1 MNWICNGEPKN
12 TRFLHITSFPHEPI
26 ANTGKYC
33 TKCGLSKEAMNSEDQ
48 PSLTNAPS
56 VERLLGG
63 RYRIIDFLAKGGFG
77 ETYRAEDIKNSNN
90 PCFIKQLKP
99 AQSEASEDLQTA
111 KRLFDKE
118 AETLNRLG
126 DHAQIPKL
134 LAYFEEKN
142 EFYLVQELIEGN
154 AINQELTP
162 GKFWE
167 QEQAVHLITEVLEVL
182 SFVHSQ
188 GVIHRDIKPHNLIRR
203 RKDNKLVL
211 VDFGAVKEVRMINSI
226 FAAPV
231 HTVAIGT
238 QGYTP
243 PEQLQG
249 RPQFSSDIYSL
260 GLVGIQ
266 ALTGIAPHK
275 LDINQQDGEFL
286 WKQNIQI
293 NEHLA
298 FILSKMTRF
307 NPSERYQSAA
317 EVLKSIRQL
326 SFFESAQII
335 DPPTLISP
343 PPPSISS
350 QQRSFSQVNQVNVT
364 SLGQNSVANNFF
376 ATGTIRQSN
385 FFANQSIR
393 YQKIDE
399 TLKFYVGHLDR
410 EYKTLSKQADT
421 TYKLW
426 VFCVILGIL
435 ILVSGIVMTFIGMLT
450 QAIMTAA
457 STVIIYF
464 IQRIFQQR
472 EDYYREQISIKNK
485 HLEYGNQWLLAIQTI
500 DAINDPVEREK
511 RQARLVEVLTSKLG
525 LSKNS
530 ETQT

>member
-12 TRFLHITSFPHEPI
+12 TRFSHITYFPHEPI

-33 TKCGLSKEAMNSEDQ
+33 TKCGLSKEAMNSEYQ

-56 VERLLGG
+56 VERLLSG

-77 ETYRAEDIKNSNN
+77 ETYRAEDIENSNS

-99 AQSEASEDLQTA
+99 AQSEASALQTA

-126 DHAQIPKL
+126 VHAQIPGL
-134 LAYFEEKN
+134 LAYFEEEN

-162 GKFWE
+162 GKCWE
-167 QEQAVHLITEVLEVL
+167 QEQVVHLLTEVLEVL

-203 RKDNKLVL
+203 RQDNKLVL
-211 VDFGAVKEVRMINSI
+211 VDFGAVKEVRKINSI
-226 FAAPV
+226 FVAHTVA
-231 HTVAIGT
+231 TVAIGT

-249 RPQFSSDIYSL
+249 RPTFSSDIYSL

-293 NEHLA
+293 KEHLA

-317 EVLKSIRQL
+317 EVLESIQKL
-326 SFFESAQII
+326 SFFKSAQII

-343 PPPSISS
+343 QPPNISS
-350 QQRSFSQVNQVNVT
+350 QQSHFSQVNQVDVT
-364 SLGQNSVANNFF
+364 SLGQNSIANNFF
-376 ATGTIRQSN
+376 ATGAIPQSN

-435 ILVSGIVMTFIGMLT
+435 ILVSGIVMTFVGMLT
-450 QAIMTAA
+450 QGIMTAA

-485 HLEYGNQWLLAIQTI
+485 HLEYGNQWLITIQTI
-500 DAINDPVEREK
+500 DSINDPVEREK

-525 LSKNS
+525 LPKNS